1 MSVDAGTIYSG
12 VRVKL
17 DALNRDVKSVQ
28 AEFDKI
34 GGAVSGVNNTVKA
47 TSSSFLKLAG
57 TFATGQLA
65 AQGVSKAMGAVV
77 DFTKEAITASID
89 AQETFSKYDTVF
101 EGMGDQSEEAAQ
113 RFAKAF
119 DLAGVTAKDMLS
131 NTGNLLQGFGATKR
145 ESLEMAEAVNT
156 LASDLASFT
165 NYSGGA
171 KGASEALTKAL
182 LGERESAKGLGIAIL
197 ESDVQVELARKG
209 QQGLTGEALKLAKAQ
224 ATLEIITRQAKNS
237 IGDYARTSDSA
248 SNTLKRAKES
258 TLELK
263 VALGTQLN
271 PATTLAADLWERVAS
286 ALADSINKSKELKD
300 ARNAEKE
307 GNQTLDQRI
316 LLLQEEI
323 RVGDEVLKQFN
334 MTRESAKLSDND
346 IVKSAL
352 EQINLAELRLN
363 KTKEYNNALKAQREE
378 GAKGTSAA
386 AKARMEQVK
395 LEQEAADRVA
405 EQIKGRKEAQ
415 EEYDSALNK
424 TSYSLSK
431 NLITEEEA
439 NKANLDAARNYIDA
453 LYKLGYASESE
464 IGTIG
469 YNALQSIIEKY
480 PELIALTKEAKYET
494 ESFGLGFEE
503 LAKIQQEFVQTGID
517 GFNSVFYAMAE
528 AIATGEDVW
537 GAFAKSGLNAIA
549 SIIEAIG
556 GQLAA
561 QAALS
566 IASAWSTGGFS
577 LTGAGP
583 ALAGSA
589 AAYTTAGLIRGW
601 AGTFETGGIVPGTS
615 YSGDNML
622 ASVNSGE
629 MILNQQQQARLW
641 NELSG
646 LRNGANSGNIT
657 VVSVLDGKKVSR
669 SVTRRQ
675 RTNNA

>member
-17 DALNRDVKSVQ
+17 DALNRDVKAVQ

-34 GGAVSGVNNTVKA
+34 GGAVSGANNTVKA

-65 AQGVSKAMGAVV
+65 AQGLSKAMGAVV

-89 AQETFSKYDTVF
+89 AQETFSKYDVVF
-101 EGMGDQSEEAAQ
+101 EGMGEQSEEAAQ

-131 NTGNLLQGFGATKR
+131 NTGNLLQGFGATKK
-145 ESLEMAEAVNT
+145 ESLEMSEAVNT

-237 IGDYARTSDSA
+237 IGDYSRTSDSA

-271 PATTLAADLWERVAS
+271 PATTLAADLWDRVAS
-286 ALADSINKSKELKD
+286 ALADTINKQNELRGAQKAIAD
-300 ARNAEKE
+300 GSADTA
-307 GNQTLDQRI
+307 QRI
-316 LLLQEEI
+316 FVLQEKNKKIEENILFTQRTRAQIGDAMADRQI
-323 RVGDEVLKQFN
+323 RA
-334 MTRESAKLSDND
+334 MT
-346 IVKSAL
+346 L
-352 EQINLAELRLN
+352 EKAG
-363 KTKEYNNALKAQREE
+363 NNALIETLVRQKSLEDATE
-378 GAKGTSAA
+378 
-386 AKARMEQVK
+386 KARAKNNEK
-395 LEQEAADRVA
+395 EQERLKKESEANEKALDRD
-405 EQIKGRKEAQ
+405 RKRQDAL
-415 EEYDSALNK
+415 EEYNSALDK

-439 NKANLDAARNYIDA
+439 NKANLDAATNYIDA

-469 YNALQSIIEKY
+469 YNALQSLIEKY

-503 LAKIQQEFVQTGID
+503 LARIQQEFVKTGID

-601 AGTFETGGIVPGTS
+601 AGSFETGGIVPGTS
-615 YSGDNML
+615 YTGDNML

-646 LRNGANSGNIT
+646 LRNGGNGGNIT